1 VPGIALVAEV
11 AVNTREI
18 LGHFWVAGQPEGGS
32 KVVKAP
38 LHQAGQPHLGLLL
51 NRAPSRVTA
60 RTSPEGGIMMGDT
73 GGDAGVKCAGFSK

>member
-1 VPGIALVAEV
+1 MPVIASVAEV

-18 LGHFWVAGQPEGGS
+18 LGHFWVAGQPEAGS
-32 KVVKAP
+32 KVVKAT

-60 RTSPEGGIMMGDT
+60 RTSTEGGVMIGDT
-73 GGDAGVKCAGFSK
+73 GRDTGVKYSGFSK